1 MTSENRKFW
10 KEFCSKEYSPIVERS
25 DFAQHVYN
33 DHIKSYNDQGVYLKI
48 GDFGC
53 GNCRDSRFFAK
64 HNIVYSIDKDGVNN
78 VETDRCQLILEDVDV
93 VLKKQQL
100 KTLLD
105 LVYMRW
111 FLHAMSYENSTSI
124 LNETLSALKPGGL
137 ICIEV
142 RSMND
147 EELIKTSEYNESD
160 KSYTTTHKRWP
171 YTKEQLEKFAKTHNL
186 EILELSEDY
195 YSKNNNTETK
205 DPLLIRC
212 ILQRK
217 LLPYY
222 ENSNNYKLYEHIPQ
236 KMKSKTLQTYKQMDI
251 MNQLLGR
258 HNIKYVAVGG
268 TILGLNRHGGI
279 IPWDNDID
287 IGFTSDEWKKLFD
300 IKDEL
305 VKAGLNYTR
314 NGPNPDGKTI
324 HCHFG
329 KIDCFLIERKGDY
342 YSGTCRTSC
351 HVDEYSNIYK
361 QKFGYTYLYAPICSK
376 ASLSHRYNSSYFTTG
391 DVSDNYHFWDK
402 KVPRFTL
409 TKEDRSFQIL
419 TFPFD
424 PFCEMF

>member
-1 MTSENRKFW
+1 MGDENRKFW
-10 KEFCSKEYSPIVERS
+10 KGFYSKENNPIVEHS

-33 DHIKSYNDQGVYLKI
+33 NHIKSDNDQGVYLKI

-78 VETDRCQLILEDVDV
+78 VKTDRCQLILEDVDV

-100 KTLLD
+100 NTLLD

-111 FLHAMSYENSTSI
+111 FLHAMPYEHSTSI
-124 LNETLSALKPGGL
+124 LNETLGALKPGGL

-147 EELIKTSEYNESD
+147 EELVKTSTYNESD

-171 YTKEQLEKFAKTHNL
+171 YTKEQLENYAKTNNL

-195 YSKNNNTETK
+195 YSKNANTETK

-212 ILQRK
+212 VLQRK

-222 ENSNNYKLYEHIPQ
+222 ENSSNYKLYKHISPG
-236 KMKSKTLQTYKQMDI
+236 MRNHSLQTYNQMDI
-251 MNQLLGR
+251 MNELLEK
-258 HNIKYVAVGG
+258 HNIKYVALAG

-287 IGFTSDEWKKLFD
+287 IGFTPNEWKKLFA
-300 IKDEL
+300 IKGEL
-305 VKAGLNYTR
+305 EKVGLNYRT
-314 NGPNPDGKTI
+314 NGKT

-329 KIDCFLIERKGDY
+329 MIDCFLIEKKGNY
-342 YSGTCRTSC
+342 YCGDAKTYC
-351 HVDEYSNIYK
+351 HIYEYSTVCK
-361 QKFGYTYLYAPICSK
+361 QKFGYTYVYAPICSR
-376 ASLSHRYNSSYFTTG
+376 ASLSYRYKSSYFTTG
-391 DVSDNYHFWDK
+391 DVNDNFHFKDK

-409 TKEDRSFQIL
+409 TKEDRSFQI
-419 TFPFD
+419 
-424 PFCEMF
+424 E

>member
-1 MTSENRKFW
+1 MSDENRKFW
-10 KEFCSKEYSPIVERS
+10 KGFYSKENSPIVEHS

-33 DHIKSYNDQGVYLKI
+33 NHIKSYNDQGVYLKI

-78 VETDRCQLILEDVDV
+78 IKTDRCKLILEDVDV

-100 KTLLD
+100 NTLLD

-111 FLHAMSYENSTSI
+111 FLHAMPYEHSTSI
-124 LNETLSALKPGGL
+124 LNETLNALKPGGL

-147 EELIKTSEYNESD
+147 EELIKTSTYNESD

-171 YTKEQLEKFAKTHNL
+171 YTKEQLEKYAETHNL

-195 YSKNNNTETK
+195 YSKNSNTETK

-222 ENSNNYKLYEHIPQ
+222 EESNNYSVYKHIIPR
-236 KMKSKTLQTYKQMDI
+236 MKNHSLQTYKQMDI
-251 MNQLLGR
+251 MNELLEK
-258 HNIKYVAVGG
+258 HNIKYVALAG
-268 TILGLNRHGGI
+268 TILGLHRHGGI

-287 IGFTSDEWKKLFD
+287 IGFTTNEWKKLFS

-305 VKAGLNYTR
+305 AKVGLNYITK
-314 NGPNPDGKTI
+314 GQK

-329 KIDCFLIERKGDY
+329 MIDCFLIERQGNYYCGDAKTY
-342 YSGTCRTSC
+342 C
-351 HVDEYSNIYK
+351 HIMEYENVYK
-361 QKFGYTYLYAPICSK
+361 QKFGYTYVYAPICSN
-376 ASLSHRYNSSYFTTG
+376 ASLSYRYKDSYFTTG
-391 DVSDNYHFWDK
+391 DVNDNFHFKDK

-409 TKEDRSFQIL
+409 TKEDRSFQ
-419 TFPFD
+419 T
-424 PFCEMF
+424 E

>member
-1 MTSENRKFW
+1 MSDENRKFW
-10 KEFCSKEYSPIVERS
+10 KGFYSKENSPIVEHS

-33 DHIKSYNDQGVYLKI
+33 NHIKSYNDQGVYLKI

-78 VETDRCQLILEDVDV
+78 IKTNRCQLILEDVDV

-111 FLHAMSYENSTSI
+111 FLHAMPYEHSTSI

-147 EELIKTSEYNESD
+147 EELIKTSTYDDSD
-160 KSYTTTHKRWP
+160 KSYITTHKRWP
-171 YTKEQLEKFAKTHNL
+171 YTKEQLEKYAETHNL
-186 EILELSEDY
+186 EVLELSEDY
-195 YSKNNNTETK
+195 YSKNSNTETK

-222 ENSNNYKLYEHIPQ
+222 ENSRNYKLYKHICPQ
-236 KMKSKTLQTYKQMDI
+236 MKSRSLRTYKQMDT
-251 MNQLLGR
+251 MNKLLEK
-258 HNIKYVAVGG
+258 HNIKYVALAG
-268 TILGLNRHGGI
+268 TILGLHRHGGI

-287 IGFTSDEWKKLFD
+287 IGFTLNEWKKLFS

-305 VKAGLNYTR
+305 AKVGLNYTTK
-314 NGPNPDGKTI
+314 GSK

-329 KIDCFLIERKGDY
+329 RIDCFLIERQGNYYYGDAKTY
-342 YSGTCRTSC
+342 C
-351 HVDEYSNIYK
+351 HIFEYQNVYK
-361 QKFGYTYLYAPICSK
+361 QKFGYTYVYAPICSN
-376 ASLSHRYNSSYFTTG
+376 ASLSYRYKDSYFTTG
-391 DVSDNYHFWDK
+391 DVNDNFHFKDK
-402 KVPRFTL
+402 KVHRFTL
-409 TKEDRSFQIL
+409 TKEDRTFQ
-419 TFPFD
+419 T
-424 PFCEMF
+424 E